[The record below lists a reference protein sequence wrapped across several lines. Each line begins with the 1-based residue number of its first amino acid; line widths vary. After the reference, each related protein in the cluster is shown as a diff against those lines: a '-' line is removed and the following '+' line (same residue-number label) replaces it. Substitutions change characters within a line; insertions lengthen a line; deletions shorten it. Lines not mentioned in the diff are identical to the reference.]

1 MTISRLTTGKTMTTS
16 SVKSPSS
23 RSRIA
28 WMLAGLCAL
37 AILAFNA
44 EAIARLRHQFFP
56 KRFGV
61 VETGRVYRSGQ
72 ISSRLIRQTL
82 VDNHIAMVV
91 DLTEDNP
98 IDPEEGVDEAAE
110 QKAIADLGIE
120 RRQHVLLADGTGDVV
135 VYAAAVRSVVDA
147 VAQGKP
153 VLVHCAAGSQR
164 TGGVIALYRLFV
176 QQKDPAEVMREMQAF
191 KYSASYSPKLLEY
204 LNSNMPRLAEELAKN
219 GAIERVPEEL
229 PVLRVE

>member
-1 MTISRLTTGKTMTTS
+1 MTTS
-16 SVKSPSS
+16 SAKSPRN

-28 WMLAGLCAL
+28 WILAGLCAL
-37 AILAFNA
+37 TILAFNA
-44 EAIARLRHQFFP
+44 EAIARLRHQLFP

-61 VETGRVYRSGQ
+61 VEAGRVYRSGQ
-72 ISSRLIRQTL
+72 ISARLIRQTL
-82 VDNHIAMVV
+82 AENHIAVVV

-98 IDPEEGVDEAAE
+98 IDPDEGVDEAAE

-135 VYAAAVRSVVDA
+135 VYAAAVKSVVDA

-164 TGGVIALYRLFV
+164 TGGVIALYRLLV

-191 KYSASYSPKLLEY
+191 KYSASYSPRLLEY
-204 LNSNMPRLAEELAKN
+204 LNGNMSRLAEELVRN
-219 GAIERVPEEL
+219 GAIERVPDVL